1 MKRKIFFIFAAL
13 IIISLGLYRYINLN
27 KSIFNLNENRYKE
40 EKYNNYFNINGVD
53 FKLDKNIFIDNSD
66 KKSKILKTYISLKK
80 NGNIDKD
87 RFSQEFP
94 SCMSNLI
101 SLNVVDKSGNLIENY
116 SPNLDKYKKDNS
128 KFIEIQKK
136 ERNIRSQRESLV
148 LSFEIDN
155 EIIKNIDDG
164 KYKMRMVF
172 PLDNNDI
179 KFDYI
184 NMH

>member
-1 MKRKIFFIFAAL
+1 MKRKIFFIFATL
-13 IIISLGLYRYINLN
+13 IIISLSLYRYIDLN
-27 KSIFNLNENRYKE
+27 KSIYNLNKNRYKE

-53 FKLDKNIFIDNSD
+53 FKLDKNICMNNSD
-66 KKSKILKTYISLKK
+66 KKSQILKSYISLKK

-87 RFSQEFP
+87 RFSQAFP

-116 SPNLDKYKKDNS
+116 SPNFEEYEKDNP

-136 ERNIRSQRESLV
+136 QRTIGSQRESLV
-148 LSFEIDN
+148 LTFEIDN